1 MLKKE
6 VREMVKYLIWERKSF
21 KVVFANN
28 TVEIVEYKG
37 YCWVMG
43 NKAYND
49 EELVEKMVRFQNNEK
64 KFIIKFEEIEE
75 VNIEESLVEEVENL
89 NDDLFQESDIA
100 YAEEAIERETK
111 QEECSKMK
119 KSFEV
124 KINVD
129 INVFAEGITYNEI
142 YKFIDEL
149 SLSSV
154 KFNEYNTAMISDT
167 LIDLFPFFDIYNN
180 MIINV
185 NLV

>member
-1 MLKKE
+1 
-6 VREMVKYLIWERKSF
+6 
-21 KVVFANN
+21 
-28 TVEIVEYKG
+28 
-37 YCWVMG
+37 
-43 NKAYND
+43 
-49 EELVEKMVRFQNNEK
+49 
-64 KFIIKFEEIEE
+64 
-75 VNIEESLVEEVENL
+75 
-89 NDDLFQESDIA
+89 
-100 YAEEAIERETK
+100 
-111 QEECSKMK
+111 MK

-154 KFNEYNTAMISDT
+154 KFNEYNTVMISDT